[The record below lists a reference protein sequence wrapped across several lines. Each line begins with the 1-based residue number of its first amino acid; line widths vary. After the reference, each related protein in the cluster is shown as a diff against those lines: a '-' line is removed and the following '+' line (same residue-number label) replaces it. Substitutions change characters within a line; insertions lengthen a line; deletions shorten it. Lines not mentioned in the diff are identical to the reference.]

1 MPSAWLVLIHQLPPE
16 PSYLRVKVARRLQ
29 RIGAVQ
35 IKNTVYVLPASE
47 QCAEDLQWAIA
58 EIREGG
64 GEANLFESKFLD
76 GITDADVQRR
86 FQEERNADY
95 DALLA
100 DAKGAGRRAQ
110 GADLPRLRRRLA
122 AIQAID
128 FFAAP
133 RGPAAAAALE
143 EGKRGAPAADLL
155 AADYRGRIWVTRPG
169 VHVDRMASAW
179 LIRRFIDAKARF
191 RFSSARSGVRF
202 DMANG
207 DFTHDADRC
216 TFEVLRDRFG
226 IDDKAVRAIGEIVH
240 DIDLKDEK
248 FGREETAGVAALV
261 NGIALAHR
269 DDKTRIARASEALD
283 ELYEA
288 FKRRR

>member
-1 MPSAWLVLIHQLPPE
+1 MVAWLVLIHQLPPE

-35 IKNTVYVLPASE
+35 IKNTVYVLPSNE

-76 GITDADVQRR
+76 GITDAEVQRR
-86 FQEERNADY
+86 FQEERNGDY
-95 DALLA
+95 DALIA
-100 DAKGAGRRAQ
+100 DAKAGVEPA
-110 GADLPRLRRRLA
+110 RLRKRLA

-133 RGPAAAAALE
+133 RGPAAVALLE
-143 EGKRGAPAADLL
+143 KGSHGPSADLR
-155 AADYRGRIWVTRPG
+155 AEDYRGRTWVTRPG

-179 LIRRFIDAKARF
+179 LIRRFIDQKARF
-191 RFSSARSGVRF
+191 RFSGGGIGF
-202 DMANG
+202 DKPG
-207 DFTHDADRC
+207 GHFTHDATRC

-226 IDDKAVRAIGEIVH
+226 IADKGVRAIGEIVH
-240 DIDLKDEK
+240 DIDLKEET

-261 NGIALAHR
+261 GGITLAHR
-269 DDKTRIARASEALD
+269 DDKARIARAAQVFD
-283 ELYEA
+283 ELYEW
-288 FKRRR
+288 FKRKR